1 MFKEIKHI
9 VWCMATMVWM
19 SACTVEI
26 PSHVIQPQEMENLLY
41 DYHLM
46 QAMAGDL
53 KSSEGY
59 KRKQYEQYVFD
70 KHHVTEAEFDT
81 SLTWY
86 MRHTKELEAIYKN
99 LNDRFSTTK
108 EKLAAH
114 IPPYER
120 INRTSPSGDS
130 VNVWDDFKLSRLTVS
145 PLTNKLTFLLTPDSN
160 YHTRDAF
167 EWKLNARFM
176 GDTAATRAVMGMTLL
191 YDKDTIGT
199 SCIINQSGTYSLSLS
214 NDSNYQLKEIHGQV
228 YYYTRKREN
237 TDNAFAQSDSSPEF
251 RVLPEADLILS
262 DIEIMRYH
270 RPEIDTTDMVSVTEK
285 KAEIGTTDTVSV
297 TEKKDFTQ
305 SVQK

>member
-1 MFKEIKHI
+1 MKQMFKEIKHT
-9 VWCMATMVWM
+9 VWCLVAIVCL

-26 PSHVIQPQEMENLLY
+26 PSYVIQPQEMEDLLY

-120 INRTSPSGDS
+120 TNRITKAGDT
-130 VNVWDDFKLSRLTVS
+130 VNVWDDFRMARLTVS
-145 PLTNKLTFLLTPDSN
+145 PLTNKLNFVLPTDSN
-160 YHTRDAF
+160 YHKRDAF
-167 EWKLNARFM
+167 EWKLNAHFL
-176 GDTAATRAVMGMTLL
+176 GDTALTRAIMGLTLI
-191 YDKDTIGT
+191 YDKDTVGS
-199 SCIINQSGTYSLSLS
+199 SCVINQTGSYSLSLT
-214 NDSNYQLKEIHGQV
+214 NDSNYQLKEIHGHV
-228 YYYTRKREN
+228 YYYNRDKERLGEASATM
-237 TDNAFAQSDSSPEF
+237 DSLPEF
-251 RVLPEADLILS
+251 SVLPVADLILS
-262 DIEIMRYH
+262 DIAIMRYH
-270 RPEIDTTDMVSVTEK
+270 RPETV
-285 KAEIGTTDTVSV
+285 TTDTVSV
-297 TEKKDFTQ
+297 TEEVDSTQ
-305 SVQK
+305 SVQG

>member
-9 VWCMATMVWM
+9 VWCLIAMVWM

-120 INRTSPSGDS
+120 TSRISKAGDT
-130 VNVWDDFKLSRLTVS
+130 VNVWDDFRIARLTVS
-145 PLTNKLTFLLTPDSN
+145 PFTNKLNFILPTDSN

-167 EWKLNARFM
+167 EWKLNAHFL
-176 GDTAATRAVMGMTLL
+176 GDTALTQAIMGLTLI
-191 YDKDTIGT
+191 YDNDTVGS
-199 SCIINQSGTYSLSLS
+199 SCIINQTGSYSLSLT
-214 NDSNYQLKEIHGQV
+214 NDSNYQLKEIHGHV
-228 YYYTRKREN
+228 YYYNRNNEKAGN
-237 TDNAFAQSDSSPEF
+237 TSVTMKSSPEF
-251 RVLPEADLILS
+251 SVLPVADLILS
-262 DIEIMRYH
+262 DIAIMRYH
-270 RPEIDTTDMVSVTEK
+270 RPETV
-285 KAEIGTTDTVSV
+285 TTDTVSV
-297 TEKKDFTQ
+297 TEKVDSTQ
-305 SVQK
+305 SVQG